1 MFEVS
6 EKRLGREN
14 MKWDFALGERK
25 IGYRRHQYGAA
36 WNERKHHQWVCWP
49 NKKISGWIYRVVFLL
64 VPPSFSTKN
73 KTSKQPIAA
82 FVIGWLAVFF
92 FVLKFGGTSEKKLD
106 LDLWIYKHISDK
118 CNHWKPCWKKEY
130 ISCTV
135 QSSHSSWKSA
145 PCVGN
150 LGRSWLLLQ
159 PVDNVLNSE
168 LIFGGTDGH
177 VTAMPAV

>member
-1 MFEVS
+1 
-6 EKRLGREN
+6 

-64 VPPSFSTKN
+64 VPPSFRTKN

-92 FVLKFGGTSEKKLD
+92 FVLKFGGTSEKNCIL
-106 LDLWIYKHISDK
+106 IYEFINIFLTNVIIE
-118 CNHWKPCWKKEY
+118 NHVEKKSTYLVQYRAPIPVEKVHLVWAIWAEVGSFCSLLTTY
-130 ISCTV
+130 SIQSWYLAGPTV
-135 QSSHSSWKSA
+135 
-145 PCVGN
+145 
-150 LGRSWLLLQ
+150 
-159 PVDNVLNSE
+159 
-168 LIFGGTDGH
+168 
-177 VTAMPAV
+177 M